1 MRNALSR
8 SVRTA
13 PTDNIGRKTNPSK
26 NTTKSTRQRR
36 STEEQSNP
44 VMLLISLIPHGQIEH
59 HAGKQSTLSNPQ
71 RCPRSQVA
79 SVVLDNTQERGHD
92 TPDQGE
98 GGQPDARGGLF
109 QHDVAGDFEDDVADE
124 VEGEAGEVLVAGL
137 YRQRLV
143 WSE

>member
-1 MRNALSR
+1 
-8 SVRTA
+8 
-13 PTDNIGRKTNPSK
+13 
-26 NTTKSTRQRR
+26 
-36 STEEQSNP
+36 
-44 VMLLISLIPHGQIEH
+44 MLLIPLIPHGQIKH
-59 HAGKQSTLSNPQ
+59 HAGEQSTLCNSQ
-71 RCPRSQVA
+71 RRPRSQIA
-79 SVVLDNTQERGHD
+79 SIVLDDTQERRHD

-98 GGQPDARGGLF
+98 SGQPDARRGFF